1 MLRVC
6 TGVCV
11 LWLRR
16 AINISTTHD
25 HDNDFSF
32 SFNCTLQSAGPT
44 RSPSP
49 SRRRRP
55 SRQTQNQARYSS
67 RYPQAMLL
75 NERGQF
81 LMQFMQIRFN

>member
-1 MLRVC
+1 MYHNVC
-6 TGVCV
+6 A

-16 AINISTTHD
+16 AITISTTHD

-32 SFNCTLQSAGPT
+32 NFNCNCNCSIAICGTPDPRPETLEPGTWNLEPGLVSGP
-44 RSPSP
+44 
-49 SRRRRP
+49 
-55 SRQTQNQARYSS
+55 RQMAV
-67 RYPQAMLL
+67 L